1 MKRNIGSQI
10 EFKREHKL
18 LYIGYQ
24 LFPDL
29 ENEKKEETS
38 NDIIAGNCRVLKAC
52 LSCGLYLFENI

>member
-29 ENEKKEETS
+29 EMKKKKKQAMISLQE
-38 NDIIAGNCRVLKAC
+38 IAE
-52 LSCGLYLFENI
+52 F

>member
-29 ENEKKEETS
+29 EMKKKEKRKKKQAMKSLQE
-38 NDIIAGNCRVLKAC
+38 IAEL
-52 LSCGLYLFENI
+52 